1 MKIIYTL
8 LIIFLLSSVGMMN
21 AQETVLFVDNFESGT
36 LDNWTIIDADGDG
49 ETWENALYYNGG
61 HTAYSEAHYYDPDN
75 YLITPMLQGTVTR
88 VSFNATSA
96 NYGSDYFEVLVS
108 FTGTDL
114 DDFTLIRGTEVGD
127 GWEQFNIELPE
138 NTKHVAF
145 RHLSSPYSET
155 LRIDDVI
162 VYGVGSNI
170 ISEIYVNDYT
180 EPYWGAHPDYEV
192 TVPADAHYSIDE
204 VLWFYNDDYL
214 SPDNVFNDAEGTY
227 YMSIFLAPETGYAFD
242 PEATVYFN
250 GDASINEAVYNSLVG
265 DLFHAYTIDYH
276 VVYNTV
282 NEFGATSLAAFPNPA
297 NDKLFIEGLDGEL
310 ISVYDN
316 MGRLVLQE
324 RCFGQLNVSALSQGV
339 YALTVAGRTVKFV
352 KE

>member
-1 MKIIYTL
+1 VKKIYTF
-8 LIIFLLSSVGMMN
+8 LIILFLSSVGMMK
-21 AQETVLFVDNFESGT
+21 AQETVLFADDFESGT
-36 LDNWTIIDADGDG
+36 LDNWTTIDADGDG

-75 YLITPMLQGTVTR
+75 YLITPLLQGTVTR

-96 NYGSDYFEVLVS
+96 NYGTDYFEVLVS
-108 FTGTDL
+108 FTGTDPS
-114 DDFTLIRGTEVGD
+114 DFNLVSGIEVED
-127 GWEQFNIELPE
+127 GWEPFNIELPE

-145 RHLSSPYSET
+145 RHLSSSYGET

-162 VYGVGSNI
+162 VFGVGSNI

-192 TVPADAHYSIDE
+192 TVPAGAHYSVDE
-204 VLWFYNDDYL
+204 VLWYC
-214 SPDNVFNDAEGTY
+214 DNEYMIPNAVFNDAEATY
-227 YMSIFLAPETGYAFD
+227 YMSIYLAPESGYAFTSD
-242 PEATVYFN
+242 ATVYFN
-250 GDASINEAVYNSLVG
+250 GDASINDAGYNSLVG
-265 DLFHAYTIDYH
+265 DLFHAFTIDYH
-276 VVYNTV
+276 VVYNAV
-282 NEFGATSLAAFPNPA
+282 NEFGAASLAAFPNPA
-297 NDKLFIEGLDGEL
+297 NDKLFLEGLDGEL
-310 ISVYDN
+310 VSVYDN

-339 YALTVAGRTVKFV
+339 YALTAAGRTVKFV